1 MLPCPEA
8 ARPFSPYIRY
18 NLPWSVPVYHLLMQ
32 NTSSVEVNHQFRCG
46 NSPYRQICNLPEYR
60 QTTGLQIRR
69 NGLQKS
75 SIKKKKVIKKEN
87 CGVMPLYEA
96 KNFRCPE
103 LLFSFAGKKP

>member
-1 MLPCPEA
+1 MILGQCMHPCPEA

-18 NLPWSVPVYHLLMQ
+18 NLPWSVPVYHLLRQ
-32 NTSSVEVNHQFRCG
+32 NSSSVAG
-46 NSPYRQICNLPEYR
+46 DPLRQICNLP
-60 QTTGLQIRR
+60 
-69 NGLQKS
+69 QKS

-87 CGVMPLYEA
+87 CGVMPVYEA

>member
-8 ARPFSPYIRY
+8 ARPFSRYIRY
-18 NLPWSVPVYHLLMQ
+18 NLPRLPV
-32 NTSSVEVNHQFRCG
+32 
-46 NSPYRQICNLPEYR
+46 PEYSVLYR
-60 QTTGLQIRR
+60 KPV
-69 NGLQKS
+69 QKS

-87 CGVMPLYEA
+87 CGVMPVYET

>member
-18 NLPWSVPVYHLLMQ
+18 NLPWSVPVYHLL
-32 NTSSVEVNHQFRCG
+32 
-46 NSPYRQICNLPEYR
+46 RQICNLP
-60 QTTGLQIRR
+60 
-69 NGLQKS
+69 QKS

-87 CGVMPLYEA
+87 CGVMPVYEA